1 MNIITSQADISGKTS
16 KSNKWA
22 YREIFPDSSVG
33 IESTCKAGDHSFL
46 PGLERSAGE
55 GIGYPLQCSWASLVA
70 QMVNNLPAMWE
81 TCVQSLG
88 LEDPLE
94 KGKAT
99 FSSILT
105 RRIPW
110 IVESMGLPE
119 LDMTERFSLMKWIN
133 SAKVRSKKKQTRKH
147 NENK

>member
-16 KSNKWA
+16 KSKKWV

-33 IESTCKAGDHSFL
+33 IESTCNAGDHSFI
-46 PGLERSAGE
+46 PRSERSAGE
-55 GIGYPLQCSWASLVA
+55 GIGYPLQYSWASLVA
-70 QMVNNLPAMWE
+70 QKVNNQPAMRE
-81 TCVQSLG
+81 TCFQSLG

-110 IVESMGLPE
+110 IVESIGLPE

-133 SAKVRSKKKQTRKH
+133 SAKVRSKKKT
-147 NENK
+147 NKKT